1 MLRLVPPMNHP
12 LRGPQILA
20 IVLLSWIGVS
30 AQAEEAPSE
39 SQQQAHRFEAQVAPI
54 LSKHCLECH
63 AAGKTE
69 GGLNLSRKQTAQ
81 AGGESGKAIHA
92 GKPDDSLL
100 WTYIESDEMPPKRAP
115 LSDDEKKIIKS
126 WIEEGAVWTREVI
139 DPGSHLVRQ
148 SSEVWVQRLTMA
160 EYITTVQAVT
170 GVDISFDAKRLMP
183 PDVRADG
190 FSNTAYS
197 QTVDLSHVQAYA
209 ELAQRIVQ
217 KMDCGEFA
225 ARFADCHSFDDAC
238 VTQLIQRMGKHVL
251 RGPLDPWEVESY
263 QQIAKAVQQEKGTYE
278 EAVGYIL
285 EGMLQSPR
293 FVYRIEKPKGD
304 QPSQYELASRLSYIL
319 WGAPPD
325 EELIRLADAGKL
337 NGAELEASVQR
348 LLKDPRAKSR
358 SAQFVHEWL
367 ELERLDSLRPNA
379 KLYPA
384 WNAALG
390 NDMRDET
397 LAFFDE
403 VAWQQQ
409 RPLADLMNAQV
420 TVVTP
425 RLARF
430 YGLKATQ
437 GQPLAGSRQTAG
449 SSSGVVAFYDF
460 SEGSGEIV
468 HDQSRSDS
476 SLRLKIQTPDSVRW
490 TSDGLVV
497 HKPAR
502 IFTTEPPHA
511 LIEALQRTHQITI
524 EAWITPHDLQQNG
537 PARIVTFS
545 RDTSTRNFTLGQE
558 KKKYDARL
566 RTNKT
571 DRNGMPSIS
580 TKDGQVTTQ
589 RTHVVYTK
597 DDDGVARL
605 YIDGKLSAE
614 RKGLGDFSNWDD
626 DMVFG
631 LANEVTGDRPWLGTL
646 HSVAIYDRE
655 LSAEEVVVQY
665 EPIRRYDLT
674 SYPERGGILTQ
685 GSTLTLGG
693 DNASMVSRG
702 LFVLHELLYSH
713 VGAPPPCVDT
723 SPVPTKKGLTQR
735 GIAMERI
742 NNASCGGCHSRFEPL
757 AFGLEKFDGIG
768 AFSDKDR
775 FGNPLRDDGEILL
788 PGTEQPV
795 KYETSRQLMEILAS
809 SDRVRMGITRKMV
822 QFAISRPLAA
832 SDEHAVEQIHQQAQA
847 DGGTYQAVMQAI
859 VLSDLVQKF
868 PSSETSR

>member
-1 MLRLVPPMNHP
+1 MNHP
-12 LRGPQILA
+12 LRSAQILA
-20 IVLLSWIGVS
+20 MVLLSWLGS
-30 AQAEEAPSE
+30 RAHAEEVPSKP
-39 SQQQAHRFEAQVAPI
+39 QQQAHRFETQVAPI
-54 LSKHCLECH
+54 LSRHCLECH
-63 AAGKTE
+63 GAGKTE
-69 GGLNLSRKQTAQ
+69 GGLNLSRKQTAL
-81 AGGESGKAIHA
+81 AGGDSGKVIHA
-92 GKPDDSLL
+92 GNSADSLL
-100 WTYIESDEMPPKRAP
+100 WTTIESGEMPPKRAP
-115 LSDDEKKIIKS
+115 LSAEEKKIIQS

-139 DPGSHLVRQ
+139 DPGSHLVKQ
-148 SSEVWVQRLTMA
+148 SSEVWVQRLTLV
-160 EYITTVQAVT
+160 EYITTVREIT
-170 GVDISFDAKRLMP
+170 GVDVASEAKRLLP

-197 QTVDLSHVQAYA
+197 QTIDLSHVQAYH

-225 ARFADCHSFDDAC
+225 ARFADCRSFDEGC
-238 VTQLIQRMGKHVL
+238 LSELIQRMGKRVL

-263 QQIAKAVQQEKGTYE
+263 QQIAQAVQQEKGTYE

-293 FVYRIEKPKGD
+293 FIYRIEKPNGD
-304 QPSQYELASRLSYIL
+304 KPSQYELASRLGYIL

-325 EELIRLADAGKL
+325 EDLIHLADAGKL
-337 NGAELEASVQR
+337 KGAELEALVQR
-348 LLKDPRAKSR
+348 MLTDPRAKAR

-367 ELERLDSLRPNA
+367 ELERLDSLRPNE

-384 WNAALG
+384 WSPALG
-390 NDMRDET
+390 SDMQDET

-409 RPLADLMNAQV
+409 RPLADLLNAQV
-420 TVVTP
+420 TVVSP

-437 GQPLAGSRQTAG
+437 GQPLAGARQTAG
-449 SSSGVVAFYDF
+449 TSSGVLAYYDF
-460 SEGSGEIV
+460 SEGSGDVV
-468 HDQSRSDS
+468 HDRSRSDS
-476 SLRLKIQTPDSVRW
+476 SLYLKIQSPENVRW

-497 HKPAR
+497 HKPTR
-502 IFTTEPPHA
+502 IFTTEPPRPMTAA
-511 LIEALQRTHQITI
+511 LRKTNQITI

-545 RDTSTRNFTLGQE
+545 HDTSSRNFTLGQE

-580 TKDGQVTTQ
+580 TKDGQVKTQ

-605 YIDGKLSAE
+605 YIDGKLAAE
-614 RKGLGDFSNWDD
+614 RKGLGDFSNWESE
-626 DMVFG
+626 MVFG

-646 HSVAIYDRE
+646 HSVAIYDRA
-655 LSAEEVVVQY
+655 LSAEEVIVQY
-665 EPIRRYDLT
+665 EPIRKYDLAW
-674 SYPERGGILTQ
+674 YPERGGILTQ

-788 PGTEQPV
+788 PGTEEPV
-795 KYETSRQLMEILAS
+795 KYESSRQLMEILAA
-809 SDRVRMGITRKMV
+809 SDRVRMGITRKLV
-822 QFAISRPLAA
+822 QFAISRPLAS
-832 SDEHAVEQIHQQAQA
+832 SDEAIVKQIHEQAQA
-847 DGGTYQAVMQAI
+847 GGGTYQAVMQAI

-868 PSSETSR
+868 PPSQTSR